1 MWHES
6 ASQQSSPSMR
16 NDFFKIPNTQ
26 SLPSSYINNN
36 NSLANDKNQSKRKL
50 ELSSKQIYS
59 LKEIQLVKKRL
70 LEKNVV
76 CSNQHLFD
84 SIISSLKLLYNNIY
98 IY

>member
-6 ASQQSSPSMR
+6 SFQQSSPSMC
-16 NDFFKIPNTQ
+16 NDSFKIPNTQ

-36 NSLANDKNQSKRKL
+36 NSLANDNNQSKRKL

-70 LEKNVV
+70 SEKNIV
-76 CSNQHLFD
+76 CSNKHLFD
-84 SIISSLKLLYNNIY
+84 SLISSLKLIYKY